1 RAGGL
6 ALDVLGRLAGL
17 ADEPLGFGACAVEQL
32 LRLAL
37 GVGLALLGLLLDRG
51 EPLLGRRELLV
62 VLSERAGE
70 LGGRLLAPLGERGL
84 ELGRGGRGLGAL
96 PLEDGLRLLAT
107 RGGLA
112 VGDVEDLVGAAL
124 RVREPLRD
132 LGVGARDRLVGV
144 RTRLRD
150 LTLGLLLRVAQQGV
164 GVGLGAAAQLLG
176 LLLRE
181 AEDP

>member
-1 RAGGL
+1 RLGRLGGRRGLLHERAEGGTGDPAADRREHLPHVGQLRGDRLALAGGGGELAVGL
-6 ALDVLGRLAGL
+6 ALDLLGRLAGL
-17 ADEPLGFGACAVEQL
+17 ADEPLGLGACAVEQL

-112 VGDVEDLVGAAL
+112 V
-124 RVREPLRD
+124 
-132 LGVGARDRLVGV
+132 
-144 RTRLRD
+144 
-150 LTLGLLLRVAQQGV
+150 
-164 GVGLGAAAQLLG
+164 
-176 LLLRE
+176 
-181 AEDP
+181 